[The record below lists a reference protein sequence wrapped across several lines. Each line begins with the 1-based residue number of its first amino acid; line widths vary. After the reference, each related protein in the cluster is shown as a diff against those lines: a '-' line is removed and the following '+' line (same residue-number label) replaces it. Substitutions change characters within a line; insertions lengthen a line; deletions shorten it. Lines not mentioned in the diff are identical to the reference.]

1 MEVSREKQPQKE
13 RKKKERRSTKTVN
26 LEDTNRYQHWE
37 MRAAFIGAMMHYNPQ
52 VITDM
57 NTAGGV
63 EKWFDTLKQQ
73 GATIYPFREPKL
85 IPK

>member
-1 MEVSREKQPQKE
+1 
-13 RKKKERRSTKTVN
+13 
-26 LEDTNRYQHWE
+26 
-37 MRAAFIGAMMHYNPQ
+37 
-52 VITDM
+52 M

-73 GATIYPFREPKL
+73 GATIYPLEPKL